1 MVARYPHLRFT
12 FNNNF
17 III

>member
-1 MVARYPHLRFT
+1 MMKS
-12 FNNNF
+12 NNF